1 MPALAWSNRVWNTI
15 EPWLRRDRIRFF
27 CWGLLA
33 VSFVLL
39 VMSFVTSDENHQ
51 NRFGSLGAD
60 FAGFYYAGKILN
72 GPTPE
77 KLYDTTTQDESYY
90 EIFPT
95 VRGKE
100 NLPYVHPPFV
110 AAMFRPLASLPYPT
124 AYAFWLVLS
133 AGFYGA
139 GLAVTWRVLPSMPGT
154 DRILAIL
161 LALTFEPFLMECWLG
176 GQLSSLAFL
185 FLALAFSW
193 EQESKPLLSGI
204 ALGLIL
210 YKPTL
215 VILLLPMLVVARR
228 WRTLLGVSFTGLFLS
243 LISLV
248 AVGKN
253 LCLSYIDALR
263 GFTGTTTGTGMVRK
277 DWKFIDLNFFFRN
290 LFGEPTPLGRI
301 LVLAIA
307 AAMLI
312 FLCISWWNMERGGE
326 SRRWLVWAGTVT
338 STMVINVYMGIYDL
352 ILIVPAV
359 LWTAEVFYRQRNRT
373 ASYFP
378 TFKLLVFLVIV
389 LSWITQ
395 PLARVTGVQIITLV
409 LLALAA
415 FQLRLAWIMSENTV
429 ATIPNSAGLSKTAIC
444 Q

>member
-1 MPALAWSNRVWNTI
+1 
-15 EPWLRRDRIRFF
+15 
-27 CWGLLA
+27 
-33 VSFVLL
+33 
-39 VMSFVTSDENHQ
+39 
-51 NRFGSLGAD
+51 
-60 FAGFYYAGKILN
+60 
-72 GPTPE
+72 
-77 KLYDTTTQDESYY
+77 
-90 EIFPT
+90 
-95 VRGKE
+95 
-100 NLPYVHPPFV
+100 
-110 AAMFRPLASLPYPT
+110 
-124 AYAFWLVLS
+124 
-133 AGFYGA
+133 
-139 GLAVTWRVLPSMPGT
+139 
-154 DRILAIL
+154 
-161 LALTFEPFLMECWLG
+161 
-176 GQLSSLAFL
+176 
-185 FLALAFSW
+185 LALAFFW
-193 EQESKPLLSGI
+193 EQKGNPLISGL
-204 ALGLIL
+204 ALGLML

-228 WRTLLGVSFTGLFLS
+228 WWTLLGVCLTGLFLS

-248 AVGKN
+248 AAGKN
-253 LCLSYIDALR
+253 ICLSYMDALQ

-301 LVLAIA
+301 LVLTIA
-307 AAMLI
+307 VAMLI
-312 FLCISWWNMERGGE
+312 FLFISWWNMDRGGE

-338 STMVINVYMGIYDL
+338 STMVVNVYMGIYDL

-359 LWTAEVFYRQRNRT
+359 LWTAEVFYRQPNRT

-415 FQLRLAWIMSENTV
+415 FQLRLSWIMTENAA
-429 ATIPNSAGLSKTAIC
+429 ATIPNSVSLSKTAIC

>member
-1 MPALAWSNRVWNTI
+1 MPVLAWSNRAWNTI
-15 EPWLRRDRIRFF
+15 EPLLRRDRIRFF

-33 VSFVLL
+33 VSLLLL

-77 KLYDTTTQDESYY
+77 KLYDATTQDESYY
-90 EIFPT
+90 EIFPA

-124 AYAFWLVLS
+124 AYAVWLVLS
-133 AGFYGA
+133 AGLYGA

-161 LALTFEPFLMECWLG
+161 LALTFEPFLMESWLG
-176 GQLSSLAFL
+176 GQLSGLAFL
-185 FLALAFSW
+185 CLALAFLW
-193 EQESKPLLSGI
+193 EQEGKPLLSGL

-215 VILLLPMLVVARR
+215 VILLLPMLVVTIR
-228 WRTLLGVSFTGLFLS
+228 WRTLLGVCFTALFLS
-243 LISLV
+243 LISLI

-253 LCLSYIDALR
+253 ICLSYVDALQ

-290 LFGEPTPLGRI
+290 LFGEPTLLGRI
-301 LVLAIA
+301 LVLAIV

-312 FLCISWWNMERGGE
+312 FLFISWWNMDRGGE
-326 SRRWLVWAGTVT
+326 RKRWLVWAGTVT
-338 STMVINVYMGIYDL
+338 STMVVNVYMGIYDL
-352 ILIVPAV
+352 ILIIPAV
-359 LWTAEVFYRQRNRT
+359 LWTAEVFYRHPNRM

-378 TFKLLVFLVIV
+378 TFKLLAFLVIV

>member
-1 MPALAWSNRVWNTI
+1 MPVLAWSNRAWNTI
-15 EPWLRRDRIRFF
+15 ELWLRRDRIQFF

-33 VSFVLL
+33 VSLVLL
-39 VMSFVTSDENHQ
+39 VLSFVTSDENHQ
-51 NRFGSLGAD
+51 NRFGNLGAD

-77 KLYDTTTQDESYY
+77 KLYDAATQDESYY

-124 AYAFWLVLS
+124 AYAVWLVLS
-133 AGFYGA
+133 AGLYGA
-139 GLAVTWRVLPSMPGT
+139 GLAITWRVLPAMPAG
-154 DRILAIL
+154 DRMLAML

-176 GQLSSLAFL
+176 GQLSGLAFAS
-185 FLALAFSW
+185 LALAFFW
-193 EQESKPLLSGI
+193 EQKGKPLLSGL

-215 VILLLPMLVVARR
+215 VILLLPMLVVAMR
-228 WRTLLGVSFTGLFLS
+228 WRTLLGVALTAVSLG
-243 LISLV
+243 LISLA
-248 AVGKN
+248 AVGKSV
-253 LCLSYIDALR
+253 CLSYLDAIQ

-290 LFGEPTPLGRI
+290 LFGEPTTLGRV
-301 LVLAIA
+301 LVLTIA
-307 AAMLI
+307 AVILG
-312 FLCISWWNMERGGE
+312 FLFISWRRMDRGGE

-338 STMVINVYMGIYDL
+338 STMVVNVYMGIYDL

-359 LWTAEVFYRQRNRT
+359 LWTTEVFYRHPDRT

-378 TFKLLVFLVIV
+378 TFKLLVFLVVV

-415 FQLRLAWIMSENTV
+415 FQLRLAWIMTENT
-429 ATIPNSAGLSKTAIC
+429 AAKIPNSAGPSKTAIC

>member
-1 MPALAWSNRVWNTI
+1 MPVLAWSNRAWNTI
-15 EPWLRRDRIRFF
+15 EPLLCRDRIRFF

-72 GPTPE
+72 GPMPE
-77 KLYDTTTQDESYY
+77 KLYDSQTQDESYY

-110 AAMFRPLASLPYPT
+110 AAMFRPLALLPYPM
-124 AYAFWLVLS
+124 AYAVWLVLS
-133 AGFYGA
+133 AGLYGA
-139 GLAVTWRVLPSMPGT
+139 GLAVTWRVLQSMPT
-154 DRILAIL
+154 ADRILAVL

-176 GQLSSLAFL
+176 GQLSGLAFL
-185 FLALAFSW
+185 FLALAFFW
-193 EQESKPLLSGI
+193 DQKDKFVLSGL

-215 VILLLPMLVVARR
+215 VILLLPMLVLARR
-228 WRTLLGVSFTGLFLS
+228 WWTLLGICFTGLLLS
-243 LISLV
+243 LISLI

-253 LCLSYIDALR
+253 ICLTYIDALQ

-290 LFGEPTPLGRI
+290 LFGEPTTLGRV
-301 LVLAIA
+301 LVLTIA
-307 AAMLI
+307 AVTLG
-312 FLCISWWNMERGGE
+312 FLLISWWHMDRGGE
-326 SRRWLVWAGTVT
+326 SRRRLVWAGTVT
-338 STMVINVYMGIYDL
+338 STMVVNVYMGIYDL

-359 LWTAEVFYRQRNRT
+359 LWTAEVFYRHPNRT
-373 ASYFP
+373 ASCFP
-378 TFKLLVFLVIV
+378 TFKLLVFLVVV

-395 PLARVTGVQIITLV
+395 PLARMTGVQIITLV

-415 FQLRLAWIMSENTV
+415 FQLRLAWMMTENTAV
-429 ATIPNSAGLSKTAIC
+429 PTPDSASLSKTAIC

>member
-1 MPALAWSNRVWNTI
+1 MPVLAWSNRAWNAI

-60 FAGFYYAGKILN
+60 FAGFYYSGKILN

-77 KLYDTTTQDESYY
+77 KLYDATTQDESYY

-110 AAMFRPLASLPYPT
+110 AAMFLPLSSLPYPA
-124 AYAFWLVLS
+124 AYAVWLVLS
-133 AGFYGA
+133 AGLYGA
-139 GLAVTWRVLPSMPGT
+139 GLAVTCRILPAMPT
-154 DRILAIL
+154 ADRQLAIL

-185 FLALAFSW
+185 CLALAFFW
-193 EQESKPLLSGI
+193 EQEGKPLRSGL

-215 VILLLPMLVVARR
+215 VILLLPMLAVTRR
-228 WRTLLGVSFTGLFLS
+228 WWTLLGVSLTGLFLI
-243 LISLV
+243 LISLI
-248 AVGKN
+248 AVGRN
-253 LCLSYIDALR
+253 NCLSYIDALQ

-290 LFGEPTPLGRI
+290 LFGEPTTLGR
-301 LVLAIA
+301 VLLLTIA
-307 AAMLI
+307 AVTLG
-312 FLCISWWNMERGGE
+312 FLFISWWRMDRGGE

-338 STMVINVYMGIYDL
+338 STMVVNVYMGIYDL
-352 ILIVPAV
+352 ILIVPAA
-359 LWTAEVFYRQRNRT
+359 LWTAEVFYRHPDRT

-415 FQLRLAWIMSENTV
+415 FQLRLAWIMTENAV
-429 ATIPNSAGLSKTAIC
+429 APISDSASLPKTAIC